1 MSLVKYNPLRN
12 FMTNAFDVDRFFDDF
27 WFGDTD
33 SVWSPTVDIAENENS
48 YEIKVDVP
56 GMKKKDLNISFKDN
70 VLTLSGEKKE
80 EKEDKGKNFF
90 RKERVYGKFQRSFR
104 IPQDIDPE
112 KIKAKYEDGVLTV
125 EVPKT
130 ESTKAKEIAIN

>member
-12 FMTNAFDVDRFFDDF
+12 LMTNAFDVDRFFDDF